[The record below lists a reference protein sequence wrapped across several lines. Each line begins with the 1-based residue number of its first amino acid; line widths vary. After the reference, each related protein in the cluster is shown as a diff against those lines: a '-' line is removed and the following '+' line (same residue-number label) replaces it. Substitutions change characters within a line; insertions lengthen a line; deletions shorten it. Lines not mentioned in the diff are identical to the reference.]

1 MKKKL
6 EVIIYATKYDW
17 IDDLCFHAMMAD
29 QELTDKY
36 IPVKTLNIEV
46 TLSKD
51 INEQITLGRIESLRK
66 KKAEVELKATLDS
79 NKIDEEINSLLAIES
94 KGQ

>member
-1 MKKKL
+1 MKKRL

-17 IDDLCFHAMMAD
+17 MDDLCFIAMMAD
-29 QELTDKY
+29 QELTDDY

-46 TLSKD
+46 NLSKD
-51 INEQITLGRIESLRK
+51 IKEQITLGRIEFLRK
-66 KKAEVELKATLDS
+66 QKAKVELQATLES

-94 KGQ
+94 KG